1 MPNGPFRQMD
11 QGVFRRG
18 LSEQAID
25 ADPSPESGTVSPLT
39 RPPAW
44 KSLAGNSHFQRL
56 NEEGIRAEQAMVR
69 QSQQDSPRASTA
81 RQPRWK
87 SGIGTLQREFPD
99 GSIEDH
105 DPEALLDDPE
115 VGPLAAQSLYL
126 RDVKAAQDDEAAT
139 HLRLDDPADQRKL
152 ADKKREE
159 ILSIGAGLAE
169 SDPEHQKL
177 KKQLIDHDA
186 RVKEEQE
193 LYQKRV
199 RLQQIKQGGVSG
211 WFQQRQQAKPIEQ
224 KAQEASQQAQAN
236 TARIIAAEKSAALEE
251 EQLSQ
256 QAQQGVRGN
265 DLPAFQQRQQELA
278 AAKAQIAEQ
287 KAQAMEPVKAVQA
300 EAQAKEKD
308 FFNTGDTISGIWDAV
323 KGLGTSAPAAFYQLT
338 EGMNRPDQYSDSA
351 KKAFAEADAFNKE
364 MQAKTD
370 ANQKAGISS
379 SVGESFREA
388 GGSLGFSLGSMAAAI
403 PAGMA
408 GSAAGEAIGGTIG
421 GVIGGIAGAPA
432 AGVGAVPAAA
442 GGATLGATI
451 GGFIGGTAASMAASG
466 TAAYR
471 MAGASFLNESFQQI
485 EAESMRKNGRPMNE
499 EEKQSAYDALLPI
512 AKNTALWEA
521 GPEAVGNAVTLGA
534 GKIIFGLGTSLAE
547 KFGVGALAKAASK
560 GTLTAAQQAEVA
572 ALKGSQK
579 LAYEATRAGSTVSGK
594 VAIGAADLGVELG
607 TETVTQVE
615 QSADQKKA
623 QAIAQWQDPSAI
635 KADWSTGGVVEA
647 FKEVAPQTL
656 ALMGLMGGAGG
667 ALKLASKA
675 TGIGAAKPGNPPAT
689 EIDIKPDVDN
699 ALIAIDPQNA
709 LAEREEINKAALIS
723 RPTDGPSEIADAV
736 LIERELSVIEQ
747 EDADFTASSEQAVL
761 DATTSGDKATIKAAE
776 AARDSFRPN
785 RAATTR
791 AVLKVASG
799 QSLVNLTTSE
809 LDALGLQAKEGKPDK
824 AGNVR
829 IEFTEKPVP
838 KGQSN
843 RPKMIRMGE
852 DGSSVLTDEALKVV
866 SEASPRA
873 RARVKLTETEALQ
886 KAKARAASTPWTVT
900 GAAGTSVKVQAK
912 TREEAERMAV
922 GMPQWKLGETVKTAI
937 EGANSQS
944 TPNSSQA
951 RSNEPVVVNETPV
964 DAQQTSLPNTDAPQ
978 APAPVDDSSHRRSLK
993 MSPEERRKDEKAI
1006 QRKLMEASLETDDK
1020 DEQFRRAGYQQV
1032 DGFWVHPHVD
1042 PAWVAGLKPET
1053 KARLKEGGI
1062 KFFDPEQDSGGRM
1075 VSFNDG
1081 TRGMGVKTNAEIG
1094 HEAYSKDITVLH
1106 ELGHHVWQNDLTD
1119 QQRKDFSNG
1128 GIRTEHG
1135 REVASGKGRG
1145 ETYTSSIAGGV
1156 NSVAEEDF
1164 AQHFAE
1170 NGGDL
1175 SKTLSKPVA
1184 DPATLKRK
1192 ITKAIAERK
1201 KGTSIPINISTGIHA
1216 NATEAGIQINPSRLA
1231 DIAAK
1236 AGFSEDQTGEWIASV
1251 IDEEIRHVAHLRAA
1265 RAVFEKAG
1273 SPGGD
1278 FEAWRDSHYG
1288 EMWKGEF
1295 TDVQK
1300 TNIATLYGENFAGL
1314 KDWQKA
1320 MEGLR
1325 MISQQ
1330 LATGSPTEV
1339 ARLWKK
1345 LSQSVRDHI
1354 LAALESLK
1362 AMASSLS
1369 PALKAE
1375 MDALD
1380 AAISQYV
1387 TQPPATPDRSQK
1399 PAPVKTPVRDGAAGN
1414 PSGKA
1419 DSDGGP
1425 VVGGRADLPSVGD
1438 RVRTAAGIEGVV
1450 VGIADDKKKVL
1461 IKTDSGNK
1469 LVPVGEVVKIT
1480 DTKPAQAPA
1489 SPATE
1494 GNGLDIEADTAISE
1508 IRDAGVAYFKD
1519 ARFAIL
1525 QGDDEQFYV
1534 LKTVDGKQ
1542 QPVTSWWPDIEA
1554 AQQDAIR
1561 QISAYETQEEIRP
1574 KSPSG
1579 GASTDTRTLSFD
1591 EALEELAPGTDL
1603 ADDPLPYYD
1612 SIEHDI
1618 WNGKD
1623 PESQKKTPIFKNN
1636 QLQGIPD
1643 PRWMSPEDAAA
1654 KLAEWKAQAKA
1665 DGANK
1670 DNQNSGKYVVSLFDS
1685 SGVWSQPW
1693 QDAGYTVIRFDLDED
1708 SDSWK
1713 EDVQNLT
1720 QQFMEDNG
1728 LDMVDIVLAQPP
1740 CTDFSLAGNRWFT
1753 DPAKAE
1759 EKKASLAR
1767 NTRLVDHT
1775 LDLIG
1780 YLRPLIWGLENPIGT
1795 IKKHTKVA
1803 EPRLVFD
1810 PFMYGADYTKRT
1822 QIFGTFNENLPEAM
1836 VYPAQGSRIHKLSG
1850 STKAGKTAR
1859 SLTPEQFAYAFYMAN
1874 RDYGQW
1880 SAKRAIAEENAPT
1893 PAEQQGLFSQ
1903 GDPEST
1909 SAEEISE
1916 AEVRTARVQS
1926 AIAEIEAD
1934 IQSGTIP
1941 DTVRSFSELADY
1953 VDANEYVNDADRED
1967 RLIGPLGKRLGW
1979 KAQDFTEFTNI
1990 IIRDVDSW
1998 LASRSPAP
2006 APKPKQAKKPR
2017 KISRNLPRNVEMFRE
2032 DPLVAKLMEIGKIM
2046 SKSRALKVM
2055 GREWFK
2061 QNASLYNDAPTLSP
2075 AFVSS
2080 IYSDTATLTPDQMA
2094 TYLADAG
2101 QGDGT
2106 VNGFWQAIGDAA
2118 NSAAQVNKQA
2128 GIEEKRQTEAERQL
2142 VNFSKGN
2149 VEGTNTVPVNAGDL
2163 EVGNTVVVDGEE
2175 MTVKA
2180 VEDDGSVVLE
2190 DGSKFGRQ
2198 TINGNE
2204 TVWAE
2209 MDDSPFLSE
2218 EDLDEPAGWL
2228 IDNSEAQGYETLDEH
2243 AATDPAG
2250 FEGLASDAQA
2260 LGQGSQEA
2268 GDNLQGS
2275 EDAGRATG
2283 STGQVK
2289 RPASKMDIRN
2299 ADSKELFA
2307 DDGGFKLGQ
2316 DSTVDGDKVAA
2327 DRKAKE
2333 EAKAAQDAAQGDM
2346 FGAPA
2351 LTEAEQALKDAFGD
2365 MVDGLNAADIS
2376 QGDSDYLAAV
2386 ERGDMAAAQAMVFDS
2401 LVSLDNEFFSRSSWA
2416 ARMNRMAEER
2426 EKAGKEL
2433 DYAKSNR
2440 ADAKASAKKAEV
2452 LRIARGKALKALPQ
2466 AYVQLKKG
2474 TRFIA
2479 GILDLQEGGGI
2490 DFQEVSSPYQ
2500 ELAGAIYKAG
2510 DTQWLLVE
2518 SGKIERGT
2526 PLMSGGMNVAST
2538 SDAKGIIEQFQRRE
2552 LSPSAYNGTG
2562 LESIVSAENPL
2573 SLVGIVLLPGDVV
2586 KSADPITRDAEG
2598 NVIPL
2603 SQRFNPASDSILYAA
2618 DISDTPTYT
2627 QGIPPE
2633 KIGQFIS
2640 AAQKLIAEGVKTPNG
2655 LASALEKISPKLRAY
2670 SDAVWSAFR
2679 MVDPS
2684 LQASPNWAG
2693 VYESLTPKVENQT
2706 DFQAAK
2712 AQVIRAIA
2720 NDVRDSL
2727 LRGENLTV
2735 DQIRTKTP
2743 LSSTLSRKEL
2753 DETIEAGITAAAHRI
2768 AKGQDSELVKF
2779 QRLVTLYQNQPS
2791 LNAKTSTSKINQAYS
2806 TPAPM
2811 GYVASLLAD
2820 IRGGKVLDEPTGGH
2834 AMLMMEARPDQTVEF
2849 NEIDAA
2855 RRERTKLAI
2864 DGSEN
2869 WRMTGEDA
2877 TSWTPSEAPDRIAS
2891 NPPFGS
2897 VMAEDGSN
2905 IAWFTAAGKTTA
2917 IDHAIML
2924 KQLASMTPDGRAV
2937 FIIGGPAKT
2946 ARSEASRKEHY
2957 GKGSKAAFFKYLHD
2971 NYGVVDHFTVDGDMY
2986 AKQGAGWNVDVIT
2999 IQGKKPSRT
3008 ALPSAKAPRMISSWA
3023 DLFETTQLTDE
3034 QRIQLNRLSE
3044 EEVRDSVRGMVD
3056 ALAGI
3061 GNVGGPQATGARN
3074 ESGGGQDGTGGN
3086 VDRTTSSESPSPERF
3101 SNEERSAVDGSR
3113 DAGAESESAGV
3124 DAGSK
3129 PAGENTGTRGSSE
3142 RSSDTAGAVRSP
3154 VKESGKFQA
3163 EYTPFSGEKGLDT
3176 LLPKNMVGPVAA
3188 AFDRIK
3194 KDLGGNLTKFVHEKL
3209 GYPAGTDITKYLAGE
3224 QIDAVAAAIWNFERG
3239 GALIIGDQTGI
3250 GKGRIAA
3257 ALMKYAVNQGYIPVF
3272 MTKDPGLHDAM
3283 LTEDLPDIAS
3293 PEIIPAVMDTKLQ
3306 FDSAKKRKLNYGEE
3320 YFAQAASTGAL
3331 PGDAN
3336 AIFVTYSQITA
3347 DDAPGL
3353 TKADRASAR
3362 NAGEA
3367 PADKW
3372 RMRALRLLAPNAV
3385 FILDESHLASGQSTT
3400 GWRVADILRRSSRVY
3415 YSSATSVKRPE
3426 NMGIYFKT
3434 NVGMLTG
3441 GNMAEL
3447 TELMNTGGVPAMQVV
3462 SSMLAQDGQYLRR
3475 ERSFDG
3481 VKFITQISEETAD
3494 RDRELADGLTGSL
3507 RHIVTVQDAMRQ
3519 AAEAINGVI
3528 AATGKRMGVPA
3539 ANRAKLETVN
3549 FSSKLHNIV
3558 GQYLLAIKTQS
3569 AADTAIREIR
3579 AGKKVVV
3586 AVQSTMESA
3595 IDGLEFGGFEMS
3607 YKGLVLRYLDQMR
3620 FLTSGNKAFGRGE
3633 VETFEIKEKGLPEFE
3648 NLSSQDLER
3657 RIVSTSTDPGTGDT
3671 VIIINE
3677 KVAAE
3682 LMRRS
3687 MWDVFARSRD
3697 AIEAIDLG
3705 NLPISPIDAMR
3716 QAVEQAGIRTGE
3728 ITGRKRGID
3737 TSGEIYVRP
3746 AADTAKPARRVAQ
3759 AAFNNED
3766 LDFLVINQSGSTGIS
3781 LHASE
3786 KAKNQA
3792 TRVMVVAQPNL
3803 DINEFMQTLGR
3814 IHRSGQVVSPEFIL
3828 LQTALPAEKRPAAI
3842 LGKKMS
3848 MLNANTTSNAKT
3860 DVSEGNTAIDIFNQ
3874 YGDEMAYKV
3883 LERDKD
3889 LQDQLRP
3896 LGSSLAKFFNKE
3908 TGALVPYQDAQQ
3920 EVNEQPDGY
3929 IARTITGYLAILPVE
3944 EQEIFWEK
3952 TLADYQAFISY
3963 LDQIGQNALEAKA
3976 LDLQAKTT
3984 ASEVFTEKAEGDSA
3998 FSAPSYIETV
4008 ETKVGRAP
4016 LTGEKAV
4023 ELSVSA
4029 KAESKA
4035 ILQSYLA
4042 SADAAANDLADKK
4055 SKRAIKAWDGEK
4067 RSEFLA
4073 NQRAQR
4079 NVIASAISLVGRFGS
4094 VKRND
4099 GNAGIGVIEEIRMD
4113 EANPLTPSKQIAVIR
4128 VNDSRETL
4136 RVPVTQLNEAFTP
4149 DPRES
4154 AKEWDDTTDVGGE
4167 SAIATGN
4174 LMAAMKALGGA
4185 GKVITY
4191 TTDSG
4196 VDKMG
4201 ILLPKSFLTKRAA
4214 IKSRTQIDTAEK
4226 LLTILDAGL
4235 PVTNSDGSI
4244 KWTKGNSIATLS
4256 VPASR
4261 ARGGDIWRNPMMNR
4275 MSIGGEFTQVGNDMR
4290 ATYSLNDVPAVFK
4303 FLTDAGETFSSQKTD
4318 EGQGLQ
4324 AADISGESNG
4334 QERSDGS
4341 GSQQNEADR
4350 IPSRAEIARPGE
4362 GQGSGRGAKE
4372 IAIQVFGG
4380 KSAGGSQY
4388 LSEGAESLVERV
4400 GKDWVIKTI
4409 ADKGVFVYT
4418 PEGKLSRSNEFEDV
4432 QTKARIINVLG
4443 GFETHAVKIEGKGY
4457 LIQRHGE
4464 GYVSEDDLDGVR
4476 LPFNLQP
4483 NQVNRVQMDGDT
4495 YLVSD
4500 LHAGNF
4506 RKDDSGKIRVIDLIA
4521 SKVPPQVSLL
4531 DEVDDSLLA
4540 ADISDNETLPNIA
4553 DLREKGRA
4561 TMAGPEVE
4569 AEIRAQQAAF
4579 KQQGKVAGRPD
4590 LANISADE
4598 DVRAEMDVTDEM
4610 RKWVAQRQE
4619 KQQWENEGRRLVEA
4633 DADAVE
4639 EKILEAAY
4647 TRGGQKFTAA
4657 DVVAGR
4663 ILAEKRTKEAG
4674 NDKQKHADAAV
4685 LRHGY
4690 REVRS
4695 EQARVLAAG
4704 TDPFKTPEE
4713 RHRDF
4718 IAGALYDLPQSLL
4731 NDIEGR
4737 SQSPAQARAAIRKAV
4752 IERLGKIEKA
4762 LKKMGVTLDE
4772 ITSGQVSLSL
4782 AKEKVMKDAIAKL
4795 SQAEKLAVAAIQK
4808 GGALP
4813 DIRKLTGLSDSKIQ
4827 ELNNRIRRE
4836 LRDKIRAK
4844 VQAGMK
4850 LEDLKGKL
4858 DGLRAASMLSDEE
4871 VDAEV
4876 ERILAVGF
4884 GMPTEV
4890 PSVRKSVKRAKVKIV
4905 APIDANWNRPEF
4917 TDGLD
4922 SYTFNTADRAEI
4934 MRKVAT
4940 LRDLAGVEGK
4950 VAGLTGDKKAKGVRL
4965 IAEINSILSKYD
4977 TSVETILREGKDIA
4991 DYRFDMSDRNH
5002 VMVVARTIN
5011 AIDADLLDKGSE
5023 YYYASIL
5030 SGLQTM
5036 MVNATTIVPSVWDM
5050 TIGRG
5055 FEMATNL
5062 LFRDPM
5068 AASFGEIKYIL
5079 KAAGPFLTRAW
5090 TNAAAAW
5097 GTEMPFFEE
5106 DVLGKT
5112 PDLDAIFE
5120 SRGIYRTG
5128 SIGGNLGRLIRTP
5141 TRLLLATDEF
5151 VRTANACMEV
5161 GAMAYRLAR
5170 REGLTPGT
5178 PKFDTFLKQQV
5189 NLPGSP
5195 AWQLAAKKAAD
5206 RIFAAPLPTQ
5216 TDITTGK
5223 AVPIRDIGDVVGAG
5237 AAQMGKFLNQKTD
5250 SLAAKSTL
5258 LALRLLFFPFQKV
5271 PFNIVRQAAR
5281 RTLNPISLVDI
5292 GVLIGRNLRVQDGK
5306 WTLNAKGG
5314 KAEIAERLAQ
5324 QAQGALLVMLLAA
5337 TGAGEGDDKD
5347 LDKPILI
5354 TGSRPY
5360 GETKKGDRELGY
5372 RLGLGPYEFSVK
5384 MPGGKRVGFS
5394 YGRLEPAAT
5403 VLGATVDTMRELAM
5417 YRQGKQ
5423 SLGEAG
5429 GKIIGALRSQLT
5441 EKTFLR
5447 GFSDAQQIAS
5457 GDSDLSRFTAERLAV
5472 IMPNIIRQP
5481 LREADPNFRE
5491 RKDGFVDNLSAALW
5505 PYGQGEIKR
5514 DLYGDP
5520 LEKKGNSASRII
5532 DFTDFGGDQ
5541 AQPLDE
5547 MLWRYRQAHPQDSYA
5562 PQSPAPNYTDPVTK
5576 KPATMTPAQLAKYKE
5591 ISGQKILALTKRE
5604 SFNLKNPTES
5614 DIKRF
5619 KAVVDDG
5626 REFAR
5631 LMLFKSPAWRNLK

>member
-1 MPNGPFRQMD
+1 MD

-139 HLRLDDPADQRKL
+139 RLRLDDPADQRKL

-547 KFGVGALAKAASK
+547 KFGVGALAKAVSK

-689 EIDIKPDVDN
+689 EIDIKPNVDN

-937 EGANSQS
+937 EGTNSQS
-944 TPNSSQA
+944 APNSSEVG
-951 RSNEPVVVNETPV
+951 SNEQPVPESVQKDLEEAAYN
-964 DAQQTSLPNTDAPQ
+964 DAADWDRSTKQQGRN
-978 APAPVDDSSHRRSLK
+978 RS
-993 MSPEERRKDEKAI
+993 DEWFEGGNAN
-1006 QRKLMEASLETDDK
+1006 MEAI
-1020 DEQFRRAGYQQV
+1020 RGYQEAQTN
-1032 DGFWVHPHVD
+1032 GGSQLQAHGM
-1042 PAWVAGLKPET
+1042 A
-1053 KARLKEGGI
+1053 KEATL
-1062 KFFDPEQDSGGRM
+1062 SGGVRNLLGLLRNGLDM
-1075 VSFNDG
+1075 NR
-1081 TRGMGVKTNAEIG
+1081 RGGRLDTASLVA
-1094 HEAYSKDITVLH
+1094 
-1106 ELGHHVWQNDLTD
+1106 TD
-1119 QQRKDFSNG
+1119 PN
-1128 GIRTEHG
+1128 
-1135 REVASGKGRG
+1135 ASGGATASGAAYKDGPF
-1145 ETYTSSIAGGV
+1145 TLIARPGQGL
-1156 NSVAEEDF
+1156 S
-1164 AQHFAE
+1164 
-1170 NGGDL
+1170 GDL
-1175 SKTLSKPVA
+1175 SGLGAVVINQANAAQAESIRKAIHAVRPDVIVGTASELGSITKQLLSQTAAPA
-1184 DPATLKRK
+1184 AAASDPATLKRK

-1201 KGTSIPINISTGIHA
+1201 KGTTIPIDIHDGLHA
-1216 NATEAGIQINPSRLA
+1216 NATEAGVQVNPSRLA
-1231 DIAAK
+1231 DMAAK

-1265 RAVFEKAG
+1265 RAVFKKAG

-1295 TDVQK
+1295 TAEQK
-1300 TNIATLYGENFAGL
+1300 ADIATLYGEAFDGL

-1325 MISQQ
+1325 MLSQQ
-1330 LATGSPTEV
+1330 LATGSPTES

-1345 LSQSVRDHI
+1345 LSQSIRDHI
-1354 LAALESLK
+1354 TAALASLK
-1362 AMASSLS
+1362 AMTTSLS

-1375 MDALD
+1375 VDALE
-1380 AAISQYV
+1380 AFLSQYV

-1399 PAPVKTPVRDGAAGN
+1399 PAQVKTPVRDGAAGK

-1419 DSDGGP
+1419 DSDGGA

-1438 RVRTAAGIEGVV
+1438 RVRIAFGIEGVV
-1450 VGIADDKKKVL
+1450 VGIADDKKKAL
-1461 IKTDSGNK
+1461 IKTDTGNR
-1469 LVPVGEVVKIT
+1469 LLPIGEMEVLKDKPT
-1480 DTKPAQAPA
+1480 DTKSAEKPA
-1489 SPATE
+1489 SPVTAGKTE
-1494 GNGLDIEADTAISE
+1494 DIQADTINPRDRNQFPGTDYPVPPNVIAFQPRGLDTEPLTDRVWTFPYDGTAE
-1508 IRDAGVAYFKD
+1508 DASKVGAMAFSDLD
-1519 ARFAIL
+1519 ARFDNMSQRESVIIASGPDGMAKFRLRMDSVGGKVKVTTIGKKATQPETSPPAI
-1525 QGDDEQFYV
+1525 
-1534 LKTVDGKQ
+1534 
-1542 QPVTSWWPDIEA
+1542 
-1554 AQQDAIR
+1554 
-1561 QISAYETQEEIRP
+1561 
-1574 KSPSG
+1574 
-1579 GASTDTRTLSFD
+1579 
-1591 EALEELAPGTDL
+1591 
-1603 ADDPLPYYD
+1603 
-1612 SIEHDI
+1612 
-1618 WNGKD
+1618 
-1623 PESQKKTPIFKNN
+1623 
-1636 QLQGIPD
+1636 
-1643 PRWMSPEDAAA
+1643 
-1654 KLAEWKAQAKA
+1654 
-1665 DGANK
+1665 
-1670 DNQNSGKYVVSLFDS
+1670 
-1685 SGVWSQPW
+1685 
-1693 QDAGYTVIRFDLDED
+1693 
-1708 SDSWK
+1708 SDS
-1713 EDVQNLT
+1713 
-1720 QQFMEDNG
+1720 
-1728 LDMVDIVLAQPP
+1728 
-1740 CTDFSLAGNRWFT
+1740 
-1753 DPAKAE
+1753 
-1759 EKKASLAR
+1759 
-1767 NTRLVDHT
+1767 
-1775 LDLIG
+1775 
-1780 YLRPLIWGLENPIGT
+1780 
-1795 IKKHTKVA
+1795 
-1803 EPRLVFD
+1803 
-1810 PFMYGADYTKRT
+1810 
-1822 QIFGTFNENLPEAM
+1822 
-1836 VYPAQGSRIHKLSG
+1836 
-1850 STKAGKTAR
+1850 
-1859 SLTPEQFAYAFYMAN
+1859 
-1874 RDYGQW
+1874 
-1880 SAKRAIAEENAPT
+1880 
-1893 PAEQQGLFSQ
+1893 
-1903 GDPEST
+1903 
-1909 SAEEISE
+1909 
-1916 AEVRTARVQS
+1916 
-1926 AIAEIEAD
+1926 
-1934 IQSGTIP
+1934 
-1941 DTVRSFSELADY
+1941 
-1953 VDANEYVNDADRED
+1953 
-1967 RLIGPLGKRLGW
+1967 
-1979 KAQDFTEFTNI
+1979 
-1990 IIRDVDSW
+1990 
-1998 LASRSPAP
+1998 

-2080 IYSDTATLTPDQMA
+2080 IYSDTATLAPDQMA

-2118 NSAAQVNKQA
+2118 NSAAQTNKQT

-2142 VNFSKGN
+2142 VNFEKSN
-2149 VEGTNTVPVNAGDL
+2149 VEGTNTVPINAGDL

-2180 VEDDGSVVLE
+2180 VEDDGSVVLD

-2209 MDDSPFLSE
+2209 MDDSPFLSD
-2218 EDLDEPAGWL
+2218 EDLEPAAEWL
-2228 IDNSEAQGYETLDEH
+2228 VDQAVEMGYTSVDELAVQDPERFDGLVADTEID
-2243 AATDPAG
+2243 
-2250 FEGLASDAQA
+2250 
-2260 LGQGSQEA
+2260 GQGTQEA
-2268 GDNLQGS
+2268 GPVGSLPEGGS
-2275 EDAGRATG
+2275 EATG
-2283 STGQVK
+2283 GEGQVK

-2316 DSTVDGDKVAA
+2316 DTTVDGDKVAT

-2333 EAKAAQDAAQGDM
+2333 DAKAAQDAAQGDM

-2376 QGDSDYLAAV
+2376 IDEYGELPVEPPSTAFERTAVRIKESGRTTSILRQEGLFDQIFEEEQAKDDAYESELKKWLDRVPQNQPITFQSKDSEGLPNYKVVTRNSTNPEKPWRTTTWVTLKRPD
-2386 ERGDMAAAQAMVFDS
+2386 
-2401 LVSLDNEFFSRSSWA
+2401 WT
-2416 ARMNRMAEER
+2416 AEEEIEYEDLFKKTR
-2426 EKAGKEL
+2426 W
-2433 DYAKSNR
+2433 YSN
-2440 ADAKASAKKAEV
+2440 
-2452 LRIARGKALKALPQ
+2452 
-2466 AYVQLKKG
+2466 
-2474 TRFIA
+2474 
-2479 GILDLQEGGGI
+2479 
-2490 DFQEVSSPYQ
+2490 SPEYQ
-2500 ELAGAIYKAG
+2500 KWDDRL
-2510 DTQWLLVE
+2510 
-2518 SGKIERGT
+2518 
-2526 PLMSGGMNVAST
+2526 
-2538 SDAKGIIEQFQRRE
+2538 RE
-2552 LSPSAYNGTG
+2552 LGSRPVPEGSTRLVPYGHEEFKSRFDALNEARKWSRTD
-2562 LESIVSAENPL
+2562 NPQPKIGAL
-2573 SLVGIVLLPGDVV
+2573 
-2586 KSADPITRDAEG
+2586 
-2598 NVIPL
+2598 
-2603 SQRFNPASDSILYAA
+2603 FAA
-2618 DISDTPTYT
+2618 DISDSETTYT

-2633 KIGQFIS
+2633 KIGQFIT
-2640 AAQKLIAEGVKTPNG
+2640 AAQKLIADGVKTPSG
-2655 LASALEKISPKLRAY
+2655 LASALDKISPKLRAY

-2684 LQASPNWAG
+2684 LQASPDWAG
-2693 VYESLTPKVENQT
+2693 VYESLAPKVEDQA
-2706 DFQAAK
+2706 DFQTEK
-2712 AQVIRAIA
+2712 AQVITAIA
-2720 NDVRDSL
+2720 ADVRDAL
-2727 LRGENLTV
+2727 LRGEKLTV
-2735 DQIRTKTP
+2735 DQIKAKNPRN
-2743 LSSTLSRKEL
+2743 STLSRKDL

-2768 AKGQDSELVKF
+2768 AKGQDSESVKF

-2811 GYVASLLAD
+2811 AYVASRLAD
-2820 IRGGKVLDEPTGGH
+2820 IARGKVLDEPTGGH
-2834 AMLMMEARPDQTVEF
+2834 GMLMMEARPDQTVEF
-2849 NEIDAA
+2849 NEIDAN

-2864 DGSEN
+2864 GGSEN

-2905 IAWFTAAGKTTA
+2905 IAWITAAGKTTA

-2946 ARSEASRKEHY
+2946 ARSEASRKEYY

-3008 ALPSAKAPRMISSWA
+3008 ALPSAKSPRMISSWA

-3061 GNVGGPQATGARN
+3061 GNVGRPQATGARN
-3074 ESGGGQDGTGGN
+3074 EPGSGQDGAGGN
-3086 VDRTTSSESPSPERF
+3086 SDSATSSESPSTERF
-3101 SNEERSAVDGSR
+3101 SNEERGAVDGGR

-3129 PAGENTGTRGSSE
+3129 PDGENTGTRGPSE
-3142 RSSDTAGAVRSP
+3142 RSSDSTGAVRNP

-3176 LLPKNMVGPVAA
+3176 LLPKNMVGPVAS
-3188 AFDRIK
+3188 AFERIK

-3519 AAEAINGVI
+3519 AAEAINAVI
-3528 AATGKRMGVPA
+3528 ANAGKRMQVPA

-3633 VETFEIKEKGLPEFE
+3633 VETFEVKEDGLPEFDDMT
-3648 NLSSQDLER
+3648 SQDLER

-3671 VIIINE
+3671 VILINE

-3697 AIEAIDLG
+3697 AIESIDLG

-3737 TSGEIYVRP
+3737 TNGEIYVRP
-3746 AADTAKPARRVAQ
+3746 TADTAKPARRVAQ

-4029 KAESKA
+4029 KAGSKA
-4035 ILQSYLA
+4035 ILQAYLA
-4042 SADAAANDLADKK
+4042 NADAAANDLADKK

-4079 NVIASAISLVGRFGS
+4079 NVIASAISLVGRFGN

-4136 RVPVTQLNEAFTP
+4136 RVPVTQLSEAFTP
-4149 DPRES
+4149 DPSES

-4226 LLTILDAGL
+4226 LLAILDAGL

-4261 ARGGDIWRNPMMNR
+4261 ARGGDIWRNPMLNR
-4275 MSIGGEFTQVGNDMR
+4275 TALSGEFTQIGNDMR
-4290 ATYSLNDVPAVFK
+4290 ATYYLKDVPAVFK
-4303 FLTDAGETFSSQKTD
+4303 FLTDAGETFSSAKAD
-4318 EGQGLQ
+4318 GGQSLQ

-4334 QERSDGS
+4334 QEPFNKS

-4350 IPSRAEIARPGE
+4350 IPSRAEVARSGKS
-4362 GQGSGRGAKE
+4362 QGSGRGAKE
-4372 IAIQVFGG
+4372 IAIEVFGG
-4380 KSAGGSQY
+4380 KNAGGSEY

-4418 PEGKLSRSNEFEDV
+4418 QEGKLSRSNEFEDV
-4432 QTKARIINVLG
+4432 RTKARIINILG
-4443 GFETHAVKIEGKGY
+4443 GFETHAVEIDGKSY
-4457 LIQRHGE
+4457 LIQRHGN
-4464 GYVSEDDLDGVR
+4464 GFVSEDDLDGVR

-4483 NQVNRVQMDGDT
+4483 NQVNRVEMDGDT

-4500 LHAGNF
+4500 LHTGNF
-4506 RKDDSGKIRVIDLIA
+4506 RKDDNGKIRVIDLIA
-4521 SKVPPQVSLL
+4521 SKVSPQVSLL
-4531 DEVDDSLLA
+4531 DGVDDSLLA
-4540 ADISDNETLPNIA
+4540 ADLSDNETLPNIA

-4590 LANISADE
+4590 LANISEDE

-4619 KQQWENEGRRLVEA
+4619 KQQWENEGRRLVET

-4718 IAGALYDLPQSLL
+4718 IAGALYELPQSLL

-4752 IERLGKIEKA
+4752 IERLTKIEKA

-4827 ELNNRIRRE
+4827 ELNTRIRLE

-4871 VDAEV
+4871 VNAEV

-4884 GMPTEV
+4884 GMPAEV

-5068 AASFGEIKYIL
+5068 ATSFGEVKYIL

-5237 AAQMGKFLNQKTD
+5237 AAQIGKFLNQKTD

-5306 WTLNAKGG
+5306 WTLNANGG

-5384 MPGGKRVGFS
+5384 MPNGQRKGFS

-5505 PYGQGEIKR
+5505 PYGQGEIKH
-5514 DLYGDP
+5514 DLYGEP
-5520 LEKKGNSASRII
+5520 LEKKGNSVSRII

-5541 AQPLDE
+5541 AQPFDE
-5547 MLWRYRQAHPQDSYA
+5547 MLWRYRQMHPQDSYA
-5562 PQSPAPNYTDPVTK
+5562 PQSPAPNYTDPLTK

-5591 ISGQKILALTKRE
+5591 ISGQKILSLTKRE